1 MVLTPTYYLLLTIGI
16 SSTYY
21 LFYKFTH
28 LKASFVRVFLGIDN
42 LGRRISSS
50 SGDNILFVERVDP
63 GGRPLQE
70 REERELIKETFC
82 IPAKIS

>member
-1 MVLTPTYYLLLTIGI
+1 
-16 SSTYY
+16 
-21 LFYKFTH
+21 
-28 LKASFVRVFLGIDN
+28 VFLGIDN

-50 SGDNILFVERVDP
+50 SRDNILFVERVDP

>member
-1 MVLTPTYYLLLTIGI
+1 MVTNAYLLLLTIAI
-16 SSTYY
+16 HSAFY
-21 LFYKFTH
+21 LFYKFT
-28 LKASFVRVFLGIDN
+28 LLETSFVRVFLGIDN
-42 LGRRISSS
+42 LGRRKSSS
-50 SGDNILFVERVDP
+50 SRDNILFVEKVDP